1 MAQFT
6 TDDLQIGFISDAS
19 PNSHPIVPPAQYG
32 PFFDR
37 ITYQKVL
44 NYLKRRIL
52 IFIIIVRF
60 ILYF

>member
-19 PNSHPIVPPAQYG
+19 ALSHPIVPPTQYG

-44 NYLKRRIL
+44 NCLNIRI
-52 IFIIIVRF
+52 
-60 ILYF
+60 